1 MNVEEVNLKNACKL
15 FLEHELQYWHSFC
28 SIDTE
33 HLRFERFEEMNV
45 VTNGYQNKEDEE
57 KKILLRKQLLMNL
70 EMIVNSKKKLKVLV
84 RKQLLMNTEEE
95 KLKYWNIEKRK
106 KGIKRM

>member
-1 MNVEEVNLKNACKL
+1 MNVEENLKNACKL

-45 VTNGYQNKEDEE
+45 VTNGYQHKKEEE
-57 KKILLRKQLLMNL
+57 KKDSFKGASFD
-70 EMIVNSKKKLKVLV
+70 EFGDVSKSEEIEDAIKKTTSDEVKGEIEVL
-84 RKQLLMNTEEE
+84 
-95 KLKYWNIEKRK
+95 
-106 KGIKRM
+106 GH